1 VRCVGGWERRSQA
14 GALVEVAAA
23 AAAAAAARGRMRRRG
38 ESPSFTRTR
47 VGTTLGDTDDE
58 RGATRCGLFEL
69 AEWHHGQKRRGAARY
84 TQERQRHFR
93 EADTRRER
101 PPGSCRYARAAGRG
115 ESHLG
120 IISLLLDIFRAGIRA
135 GGI

>member
-14 GALVEVAAA
+14 GALVEVAA